1 MVSIRESSTN
11 LGSADNIANK
21 IGEVLVEFMG
31 KWFDKDAI
39 TKIYNTQSYD
49 TYTGKFKVDKKNDYL
64 YVAALPL
71 LTGFICLG
79 FWYMRW
85 YTVMLASNKPNVV
98 TSFSLSTSTKFYFQD
113 FRY

>member
-21 IGEVLVEFMG
+21 IGEVLVQFMG

-49 TYTGKFKVDKKNDYL
+49 TYTGESKRKMIIFIDDIFK
-64 YVAALPL
+64 
-71 LTGFICLG
+71 
-79 FWYMRW
+79 
-85 YTVMLASNKPNVV
+85 
-98 TSFSLSTSTKFYFQD
+98 STTHF
-113 FRY
+113 